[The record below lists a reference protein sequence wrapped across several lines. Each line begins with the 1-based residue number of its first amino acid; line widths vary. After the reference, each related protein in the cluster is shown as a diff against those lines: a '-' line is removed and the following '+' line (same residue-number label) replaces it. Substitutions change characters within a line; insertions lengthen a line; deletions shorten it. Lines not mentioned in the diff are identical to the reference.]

1 VRQIFAATLFVLVT
15 SSPVLAAT
23 PAVPRS
29 DQQQLRVLLVQV
41 GASDLALVPTSL
53 PAHFAFES
61 YSVTGTPPGLDVS
74 FADRRFLDTPTRARA
89 HEISFDT
96 DYFKGSCPARS
107 RKTFQV
113 GGTTVYA
120 DGTSVW
126 RCLRAARG
134 RVVRTTAHGH
144 LTPAALAILVA
155 SARPVT

>member
-1 VRQIFAATLFVLVT
+1 VRQILAATLFVLVT
-15 SSPVLAAT
+15 GSPVLAAT

-29 DQQQLRVLLVQV
+29 DQQQMRTLLVQV
-41 GASDLALVPTSL
+41 GAPDLALVPTSL

-74 FADRRFLDTPTRARA
+74 FADRRFLDTPTHARL

-96 DYFKGSCPARS
+96 DYLKGSCPTRS

-113 GGTTVYA
+113 GRTTVYTTGTTV
-120 DGTSVW
+120 W
-126 RCLRAARG
+126 RCRATTRGRFVRTSARG
-134 RVVRTTAHGH
+134 H
-144 LTPAALAILVA
+144 LAPAALAILVA